1 MNLFHFYNIPPAV
14 YWWPQSLGVLRHRF
28 SRSKLGPLWVI
39 LNTVIYVSTLSFIFS
54 NVFGN
59 DFSKTIT
66 YIGIGIILW
75 NYMSLSLTDCCNSF
89 IENASS
95 VQNTMTPI
103 LSYPLRSL
111 SVNFLYF
118 LLNLTFL
125 VLLIMLFVEVKPS
138 MILFAAIGLIF
149 FCLNVFFFGIFLS
162 VLSVRF
168 RDVPFLVSNFLQVM
182 FFVTPIIWSLDN
194 LGKRFYFLELNPFY
208 LLIELVRAPLLR
220 NEINSS
226 ALICAVSFSLFSIVV
241 LKVLV
246 EKKLKKIPLWT

>member
-1 MNLFHFYNIPPAV
+1 MNLINFSNIPPTV
-14 YWWPQSLGVLRHRF
+14 YWWPQSLDAVKHRF

-39 LNTVIYVSTLSFIFS
+39 LNTVIYVLTLSFIFS

-59 DFSKTIT
+59 DFNTTIS

-75 NYMSLSLTDCCNSF
+75 NYMSLSFTDCCNSF

-95 VQNTMTPI
+95 VQNSMTPI

-125 VLLIMLFVEVKPS
+125 AFLIIVFVEVKPF
-138 MILFAAIGLIF
+138 MIFCAAIGFILF
-149 FCLNVFFFGIFLS
+149 SLNVFLFGIFLS

-168 RDVPFLVSNFLQVM
+168 RDIPFLISNFLQIM

-208 LLIELVRAPLLR
+208 LFIELVRAPLLS
-220 NEINSS
+220 NEINGK
-226 ALICAVSFSLFSIVV
+226 ALIFAVLFLLFSLVV
-241 LKVLV
+241 LKVII
-246 EKKLKKIPLWT
+246 EKNMKKIPLWT

>member
-1 MNLFHFYNIPPAV
+1 MSLLKFNNIPPAV
-14 YWWPQSLGVLRHRF
+14 YWWPQSLDVLRHRF

-59 DFSKTIT
+59 DFNKTIS
-66 YIGIGIILW
+66 YIGIGIIFW

-95 VQNTMTPI
+95 VQNSMTPI
-103 LSYPLRSL
+103 LSYPMRSL

-118 LLNLTFL
+118 SLNLTFL
-125 VLLIMLFVEVKPS
+125 ALLIIMFVEVKPF
-138 MILFAAIGLIF
+138 MIVCAVIGLILF
-149 FCLNVFFFGIFLS
+149 SLNVFFFGIFLS

-182 FFVTPIIWSLDN
+182 FFVTPIIWSLEN
-194 LGKRFYFLELNPFY
+194 MEKRFQFLELNPFY

-220 NEINSS
+220 NEINNT
-226 ALICAVSFSLFSIVV
+226 AIFFAISFSLFSIVV
-241 LKVLV
+241 LRIFVVKN
-246 EKKLKKIPLWT
+246 LKKIPLWT